1 MKFEISNIEVNDSVI
16 ESVDA
21 RELHAQLE
29 IKTPYSMWMSRRIEQ
44 MPLEEEIDFITINRV
59 VNGNKQIDHFLTIAT
74 AKHIAMAERN
84 GKGKEVRNY
93 FINVE
98 AKAKKLEAEKLL
110 TLESQVK
117 QLEANAKEAKA
128 IRVKEVYTL
137 IDVQRYLRANY
148 AGTSWT
154 AKKVYEV
161 LVTEGFINKLI
172 VNDTVSNY
180 RNLVAVGAHVNID
193 KNIGE
198 YIFYE
203 EANELGV
210 REIKLTN
217 KALEEFINIWADK
230 Y

>member
-21 RELHAQLE
+21 RELHTQLGSKRKFSDWTKYK
-29 IKTPYSMWMSRRIEQ
+29 INQLS
-44 MPLEEEIDFITINRV
+44 LEEGIDYVTRHNV
-59 VNGNKQIDHFLTIAT
+59 VSGYKQTDYSLSVEA
-74 AKHIAMAERN
+74 AKHIALMEN
-84 GKGKEVRNY
+84 TDKGKEVRIY
-93 FINVE
+93 FISME